1 MSHPLSPGLG
11 RGGVPR
17 PRQTLSGLPLMP
29 GSPLGQAGLS
39 KLVWGYLSGRNHGN
53 LQPGNPS
60 WWALPSSPVGFSTGL
75 LPCLALS
82 SYLLPGNLI
91 LLILEGE
98 IPSPATPPP
107 TLPHTPFS
115 SNEDAW
121 LSPLS
126 RVWWQ
131 CVRWMGM
138 WIGARKFS
146 QSLNKGFSYLD

>member
-1 MSHPLSPGLG
+1 MAQEFLSHPLSPGLG

-98 IPSPATPPP
+98 IPSPATPPTPSP
-107 TLPHTPFS
+107 TL
-115 SNEDAW
+115 
-121 LSPLS
+121 LS
-126 RVWWQ
+126 RATRMRGSVPCLEFGGSASGGWG
-131 CVRWMGM
+131 CGL
-138 WIGARKFS
+138 GPGNF
-146 QSLNKGFSYLD
+146 LNH